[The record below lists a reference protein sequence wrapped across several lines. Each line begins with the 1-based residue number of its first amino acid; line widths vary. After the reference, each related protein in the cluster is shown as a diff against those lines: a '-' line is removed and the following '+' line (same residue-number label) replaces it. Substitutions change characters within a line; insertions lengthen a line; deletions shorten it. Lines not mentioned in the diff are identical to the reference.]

1 MCHVIKAVAAG
12 RASGTRL
19 QGAQRW
25 GRYGLNYLNNAY
37 IYIYHHGPS
46 STVFQ
51 VVRILDSLTF
61 NNVDLTNDVQP
72 RMSQMFNVSN
82 TVGIRQFQRMAFD
95 SQDYS
100 SGYTHSKINVGLIL
114 WLVALI

>member
-25 GRYGLNYLNNAY
+25 GRYGLNYLINA
-37 IYIYHHGPS
+37 YIYHHGPS

>member
-1 MCHVIKAVAAG
+1 MWRCAMLSRRSRPGVHPALGFKEPKD
-12 RASGTRL
+12 
-19 QGAQRW
+19 GA
-25 GRYGLNYLNNAY
+25 
-37 IYIYHHGPS
+37 
-46 STVFQ
+46 

-114 WLVALI
+114 CMRLLLL